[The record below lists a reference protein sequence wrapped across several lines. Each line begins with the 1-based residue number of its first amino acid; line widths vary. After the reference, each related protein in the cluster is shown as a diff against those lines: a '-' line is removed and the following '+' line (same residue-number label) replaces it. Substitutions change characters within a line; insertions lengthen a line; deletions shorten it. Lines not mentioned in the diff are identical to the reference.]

1 MFGGSRRIELNRSAF
16 ALSNRVCVFLSCCLD
31 SVQHPR
37 PALLCACLRLRALL
51 DPYLVCHVVSSH
63 LIRCIDY
70 SDTQRPVLWIISE
83 HAWYKV
89 AGSGWW
95 DFVAPHPTYAPFF
108 EPSRKVFA
116 LACLVA
122 RALQSR

>member
-1 MFGGSRRIELNRSAF
+1 M
-16 ALSNRVCVFLSCCLD
+16 
-31 SVQHPR
+31 
-37 PALLCACLRLRALL
+37 
-51 DPYLVCHVVSSH
+51 
-63 LIRCIDY
+63 
-70 SDTQRPVLWIISE
+70 LWIISK

-95 DFVAPHPTYAPFF
+95 DFVAPHSTYAPYF

-122 RALQSR
+122 RALQSRYAQLVGAYALGTKRRSGTRLWLLFTAVPFAWVCIAHLA

>member
-1 MFGGSRRIELNRSAF
+1 M
-16 ALSNRVCVFLSCCLD
+16 
-31 SVQHPR
+31 
-37 PALLCACLRLRALL
+37 
-51 DPYLVCHVVSSH
+51 
-63 LIRCIDY
+63 
-70 SDTQRPVLWIISE
+70 LWIISK

-122 RALQSR
+122 RALQSRYVYQYIAKGLYSRL